1 MIKQALNKIIQRVDL
16 EQNEMEEV
24 MQEIMKG
31 EATPA
36 QIAAFLT
43 ALRMKGESI
52 EEITA
57 AAKIMRQYAVRIETK
72 SDVLDTC
79 GTGGD
84 SKGTFNISTIS
95 AIVSASAGAAVAKH
109 GNRSV
114 SSKCGSA
121 DVLKAL
127 GVNIEI
133 SKEKVE
139 QCLQQI
145 GIAFL
150 FAPLLH
156 PAMKNV
162 LGPRREIGIRTIFN
176 ILGPLTNPATAK
188 FQLLGVYDKKLC
200 SLLASVLK
208 NLGSQHCLIVHSG
221 DGMDEVSTAAKTFV
235 SELINGEIKNYEIDP
250 ADFGFPLARIED
262 LQGGDAER
270 NAEIGLDILKGKN
283 FPPRDIVL
291 LNSGCAIY
299 AANKAD
305 DIKTGIEMAKEAID
319 AGKALKKL
327 EELKE
332 FTNS

>member
-1 MIKQALNKIIQRVDL
+1 MIKQAINKVVQNINL
-16 EQNEMEEV
+16 KQNEMEGV

-31 EATPA
+31 ETIPA

-95 AIVSASAGAAVAKH
+95 AIIAAASGVPVAKH

-176 ILGPLTNPATAK
+176 ILGP
-188 FQLLGVYDKKLC
+188 
-200 SLLASVLK
+200 
-208 NLGSQHCLIVHSG
+208 
-221 DGMDEVSTAAKTFV
+221 
-235 SELINGEIKNYEIDP
+235 
-250 ADFGFPLARIED
+250 
-262 LQGGDAER
+262 
-270 NAEIGLDILKGKN
+270 
-283 FPPRDIVL
+283 
-291 LNSGCAIY
+291 
-299 AANKAD
+299 
-305 DIKTGIEMAKEAID
+305 
-319 AGKALKKL
+319 
-327 EELKE
+327 
-332 FTNS
+332 